1 MDLHLRGRTA
11 LITGGSKGIGRAAAE
26 SMAAEG
32 CGVILVSRTISALE
46 ETAAELRA
54 RHQVNVRVHAADIA
68 VQGTAEDIAAR
79 FPDIDI
85 LVNNAGAIPGGS
97 LAEVDGTTWRQA
109 WQLKV
114 FGYIDMCRAYYD
126 IMKGRAGGVAPPPA
140 KGAAPG
146 PSQSPRPV
154 DDYRPSDKGP
164 GGSRAT
170 PAEPSD
176 KPFTPVIINV
186 VGNAAE
192 TLDQAYICGVTGNA
206 ALYAFTRSL
215 GGAAPD
221 DGLRVVGLS
230 PGPVATDRLVG
241 LMRRKAADRT
251 GDPERWPELFAPMP
265 FGRAARPEEIGDMI
279 AFLASPRSGFTSGTI
294 VTIDG
299 GMAARSRAF

>member
-1 MDLHLRGRTA
+1 MDLQLRGRTA

-32 CGVILVSRTISALE
+32 CDVILVSRTLAALE
-46 ETAAELRA
+46 DAAGSIRS
-54 RHQVNVRVHAADIA
+54 RFQVNVRVHAADIA

-79 FPDIDI
+79 FPEIDI

-97 LAEVDGTTWRQA
+97 LGQVDGTTWRQA

-114 FGYIDMCRAYYD
+114 FGYIDMCRAFYPLLQKRSPY
-126 IMKGRAGGVAPPPA
+126 AGSGATAPREA
-140 KGAAPG
+140 STAPFV
-146 PSQSPRPV
+146 PSIV
-154 DDYRPSDKGP
+154 
-164 GGSRAT
+164 
-170 PAEPSD
+170 
-176 KPFTPVIINV
+176 NV

-215 GGAAPD
+215 GGTAPN

-230 PGPVATDRLVG
+230 PGPVATDRLIG
-241 LMRRKAADRT
+241 LMKKKSADRT
-251 GDPERWPELFAPMP
+251 GDAGRWQELFAPMP
-265 FGRAARPEEIGDMI
+265 FGRAATPEEIGDMI

>member
-1 MDLHLRGRTA
+1 MDLLLRGRTA

-32 CGVILVSRTISALE
+32 CDVILVSRTLAALE
-46 ETAAELRA
+46 ETAGAIRS

-79 FPDIDI
+79 FPEIDI

-97 LAEVDGTTWRQA
+97 LGQVDGTTWRQS

-114 FGYIDMCRAYYD
+114 FGYVDMCRAYYPLL
-126 IMKGRAGGVAPPPA
+126 KARSPYAAGSGATAPRE
-140 KGAAPG
+140 AATAPFV
-146 PSQSPRPV
+146 PS
-154 DDYRPSDKGP
+154 
-164 GGSRAT
+164 
-170 PAEPSD
+170 
-176 KPFTPVIINV
+176 IINV

-215 GGAAPD
+215 GGGAPA

-230 PGPVATDRLVG
+230 PGPVATDRLIG
-241 LMRRKAADRT
+241 LMKKKSADRT
-251 GDPERWPELFAPMP
+251 GDAERWQELFSPMP
-265 FGRAARPEEIGDMI
+265 FGRAATPEEIGDMI

>member
-1 MDLHLRGRTA
+1 MDLQLRGRTA
-11 LITGGSKGIGRAAAE
+11 LITGGSKGIGRSAAE

-32 CGVILVSRTISALE
+32 CDVILVSRTLAALE
-46 ETAAELRA
+46 DAAGSIRS
-54 RHQVNVRVHAADIA
+54 RFQVNVRVHAADIA

-97 LAEVDGTTWRQA
+97 LGQVDGTTWRQA

-114 FGYIDMCRAYYD
+114 FGYIDMCRAFYPLLQARSVD
-126 IMKGRAGGVAPPPA
+126 NARPPA
-140 KGAAPG
+140 STAPASQAQG
-146 PSQSPRPV
+146 GRPPSQHGSGAPHGTGSGARPGQGATDSFV
-154 DDYRPSDKGP
+154 PS
-164 GGSRAT
+164 
-170 PAEPSD
+170 
-176 KPFTPVIINV
+176 IINV

-215 GGAAPD
+215 GGTAPN

-230 PGPVATDRLVG
+230 PGPVATDRLIG
-241 LMRRKAADRT
+241 LMKKKASDRT
-251 GDPERWPELFAPMP
+251 GDAERWQELFAPMP
-265 FGRAARPEEIGDMI
+265 FGRAATPEEIGDMI

>member
-1 MDLHLRGRTA
+1 MDLQLRGRTA

-32 CGVILVSRTISALE
+32 CDVILVSRTLAALE
-46 ETAAELRA
+46 EAAGAIRS
-54 RHQVNVRVHAADIA
+54 RFQVNVRVHAADIA

-79 FPDIDI
+79 FPEIDI

-97 LAEVDGTTWRQA
+97 LAQVDGTTWRQS

-114 FGYIDMCRAYYD
+114 FGYIDMCRAFYPLLQA
-126 IMKGRAGGVAPPPA
+126 RSSPA
-140 KGAAPG
+140 FV
-146 PSQSPRPV
+146 PS
-154 DDYRPSDKGP
+154 
-164 GGSRAT
+164 
-170 PAEPSD
+170 
-176 KPFTPVIINV
+176 IINV

-215 GGAAPD
+215 GGAAPN

-230 PGPVATDRLVG
+230 PGPVSTDRLVG
-241 LMRRKAADRT
+241 LMKKKAADRT
-251 GDPERWPELFAPMP
+251 GDAGRWQELFAPMP
-265 FGRAARPEEIGDMI
+265 FGRAATPEECGDMI

>member
-32 CGVILVSRTISALE
+32 CDVILVSRTLAELE
-46 ETAAELRA
+46 ETAAAIRS

-79 FPDIDI
+79 FPEIDI

-97 LAEVDGTTWRQA
+97 LAQVDGTTWRQS

-114 FGYIDMCRAYYD
+114 FGYIDMCRAFYPLLQARSPY
-126 IMKGRAGGVAPPPA
+126 AGS
-140 KGAAPG
+140 GAAAPREASTAPFV
-146 PSQSPRPV
+146 PS
-154 DDYRPSDKGP
+154 
-164 GGSRAT
+164 
-170 PAEPSD
+170 
-176 KPFTPVIINV
+176 IINV

-215 GGAAPD
+215 GGAAPN

-230 PGPVATDRLVG
+230 PGPVSTDRLVG
-241 LMRRKAADRT
+241 LMRKKAADRT
-251 GDPERWPELFAPMP
+251 GDPERWQELFAPMP
-265 FGRAARPEEIGDMI
+265 FGRAATPEEIGDMI

>member
-1 MDLHLRGRTA
+1 MDLQLRGRTA

-26 SMAAEG
+26 SIAAEG
-32 CGVILVSRTISALE
+32 GHVILVSRTPAALDE
-46 ETAAELRA
+46 AAASIRS
-54 RHQVNVRVHAADIA
+54 RFQVNVRVHAADIA

-79 FPDIDI
+79 FPEIDV

-97 LAEVDGTTWRQA
+97 LGQVDGTTWRQS

-114 FGYIDMCRAYYD
+114 FGYIDMCRAFYPLL
-126 IMKGRAGGVAPPPA
+126 MARSSPA
-140 KGAAPG
+140 FV
-146 PSQSPRPV
+146 PS
-154 DDYRPSDKGP
+154 
-164 GGSRAT
+164 
-170 PAEPSD
+170 
-176 KPFTPVIINV
+176 IINV

-215 GGAAPD
+215 GGAAPN

-241 LMRRKAADRT
+241 LMKKKAADRT
-251 GDPERWPELFAPMP
+251 GDPGRWQELFAPMP
-265 FGRAARPEEIGDMI
+265 FGRAATPEEIGDMI

>member
-1 MDLHLRGRTA
+1 MDLLLRGRTA

-32 CGVILVSRTISALE
+32 CDVILVSRTAAALE
-46 ETAAELRA
+46 EAAGAIRA

-68 VQGTAEDIAAR
+68 VQGTAEDIARR
-79 FPDIDI
+79 FPEIDI

-97 LAEVDGTTWRQA
+97 LAQVDGTTWRQA

-114 FGYIDMCRAYYD
+114 FGYIDMCRAYYPLLQA
-126 IMKGRAGGVAPPPA
+126 RSPYAGSGATAPRE
-140 KGAAPG
+140 APTAPFV
-146 PSQSPRPV
+146 PS
-154 DDYRPSDKGP
+154 
-164 GGSRAT
+164 
-170 PAEPSD
+170 
-176 KPFTPVIINV
+176 IINI

-215 GGAAPD
+215 GGAAPN

-230 PGPVATDRLVG
+230 PGPVATDRLIG
-241 LMRRKAADRT
+241 LMKKKSADRT
-251 GDPERWPELFAPMP
+251 GDAERWRELFAPMP
-265 FGRAARPEEIGDMI
+265 FGRAATPEEIGDMI

-299 GMAARSRAF
+299 GMASRSRAF

>member
-1 MDLHLRGRTA
+1 MDLLLRGRTA

-32 CGVILVSRTISALE
+32 CDVILVSRTQGALE
-46 ETAAELRA
+46 ETAGAIRA
-54 RHQVNVRVHAADIA
+54 RFQVNVRVHAADIA

-97 LAEVDGTTWRQA
+97 LAQVDGTTWRQS

-114 FGYIDMCRAYYD
+114 FGYIDMCRAFYPLLQ
-126 IMKGRAGGVAPPPA
+126 GRSSSSFI
-140 KGAAPG
+140 
-146 PSQSPRPV
+146 PS
-154 DDYRPSDKGP
+154 
-164 GGSRAT
+164 
-170 PAEPSD
+170 
-176 KPFTPVIINV
+176 IINV

-215 GGAAPD
+215 GGTAPN

-230 PGPVATDRLVG
+230 PGPVATDRLIG
-241 LMRRKAADRT
+241 LMKKKSTDRT
-251 GDPERWPELFAPMP
+251 GDAGRWQELFSPMP
-265 FGRAARPEEIGDMI
+265 FGRAATPEEIGDMI